1 MAMGDAASG
10 YYGARNVV
18 RGGGPRYAD
27 PGTTRAG
34 RIRTFEERAAENPGR
49 APGGSGAT
57 GLSPTDAR
65 GWSGL
70 MEDQGQYLM
79 DTGHADDVRLGSY
92 GAPTN
97 RGGGGM
103 RATAMRGLQQA
114 SGGGGGGGGYG
125 GYETLDEAER
135 FEGMEGKNRFLTAE
149 NAGRDPMERIFGSRS
164 VAGGVAEARRLGLMP
179 QFDEGVERD
188 VLAARGNA
196 ARRSMKT
203 PMELA
208 AEREDIGDRFE
219 VSNAQRGA
227 MAGAEAADI
236 TGQQRSREFW
246 RRGLPMME
254 QELSLDQRLAETK
267 GQAATYDDKLRTEAQ
282 KYAADQRLKGQQGA
296 VEGSS
301 TTSARNT
308 ALQTLQRMIGD
319 YADRGDRAT
328 ATRLQ
333 ASYEKLLSEVPQ
345 GAGGGGPAPGTQR
358 TVNGETR
365 EWNGQEWL
373 PVR

>member
-1 MAMGDAASG
+1 
-10 YYGARNVV
+10 
-18 RGGGPRYAD
+18 
-27 PGTTRAG
+27 
-34 RIRTFEERAAENPGR
+34 
-49 APGGSGAT
+49 
-57 GLSPTDAR
+57 
-65 GWSGL
+65 
-70 MEDQGQYLM
+70 
-79 DTGHADDVRLGSY
+79 
-92 GAPTN
+92 
-97 RGGGGM
+97 
-103 RATAMRGLQQA
+103 
-114 SGGGGGGGGYG
+114 
-125 GYETLDEAER
+125 
-135 FEGMEGKNRFLTAE
+135 MEGKNRVLTAE

-267 GQAATYDDKLRTEAQ
+267 GQAATYDDTIRANAGRDVAGIRAGATVG
-282 KYAADQRLKGQQGA
+282 AA
-296 VEGSS
+296 ESS
-301 TTSARNT
+301 ARTSARNT
-308 ALQTLQRMIGD
+308 ALQTLQRMI
-319 YADRGDRAT
+319 ADSANRGDNKT
-328 ATRLQ
+328 ATRMQ
-333 ASYEKLLSEVPQ
+333 AEYDKLLGQVPQ
-345 GAGGGGPAPGTQR
+345 GAGGGSGGQGGAPAVGTRAIIQ
-358 TVNGETR
+358 GQQA
-365 EWNGQEWL
+365 EWDGQGWVA
-373 PVR
+373 VR